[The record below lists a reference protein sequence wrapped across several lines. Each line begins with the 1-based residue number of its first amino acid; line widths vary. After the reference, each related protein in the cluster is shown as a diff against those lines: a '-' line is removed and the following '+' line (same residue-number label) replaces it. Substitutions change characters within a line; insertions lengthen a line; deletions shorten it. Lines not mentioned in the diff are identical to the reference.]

1 MTDQQNVQATITNT
15 VGKWAG
21 TLTIG
26 NQDYPLKGKDRN
38 GLYLGIINRA
48 IEIAALEKR
57 TVLARIEDH
66 PKNLVELVSITPDGD
81 VKREETSPLTIE
93 EIPAAPAHAATP
105 ASTTAPTP
113 EPMPAPT
120 PAPVPEPIT
129 EVPSTPAV
137 NHSAEEFLATLD
149 APEAPTRATAPPAP
163 APEPEPTFETS
174 TFGQRPRAQQ
184 GAVVAQ
190 EGFAGALN
198 RASGGALR
206 LPASRAEARRA
217 RQAEILQSSAMTT
230 RAFFNSKGGGGK
242 TTSLYCTAATLGKLT
257 PHTILGL
264 DGNDNHG
271 TLGDRGRRMAHDST
285 VREALTAVDAFAE
298 QHPGAPVPLSLIAPF
313 LHAQPEGFSIL
324 PSQSRAYDTQV
335 LTAPELHR
343 LYDLISPSFSHI
355 FIDTGNNIEGTTE
368 TSTIRVAA
376 AVADSYVFTMMGK
389 VDNARNAFA
398 TMDYLT
404 RAGFGD
410 KVQKSVA
417 IVSKTHTTSP
427 EDLAEIV
434 EFLKGRVSTHV
445 IVPWDAE
452 LDRGRD
458 IRFDR
463 LAPDTRHAYLD
474 ATVAIL
480 DPTSHR
486 RRP

>member
-1 MTDQQNVQATITNT
+1 MTNQQNVHATISNDG
-15 VGKWAG
+15 GKWAG

-26 NQDYPLKGKDRN
+26 TQEYPLKGKDRN
-38 GLYLGIINRA
+38 GLYLSIIKRA
-48 IEIAALEKR
+48 TEVAGLENK
-57 TVLARIEDH
+57 TVLTHISDH
-66 PKNLVELVSITPDGD
+66 PKNILEVVSVTPEGD
-81 VKREETSPLTIE
+81 VKREETSPLTV
-93 EIPAAPAHAATP
+93 
-105 ASTTAPTP
+105 
-113 EPMPAPT
+113 MPAPAKVEPEL
-120 PAPVPEPIT
+120 PAPPAPEPIT
-129 EVPSTPAV
+129 EVPPMPTTTPSA
-137 NHSAEEFLATLD
+137 SAEKFLASID
-149 APEAPTRATAPPAP
+149 SPEPPALEVV
-163 APEPEPTFETS
+163 APSEPQPTFETA

-190 EGFAGALN
+190 EGFPGALN
-198 RASGGALR
+198 RMSGGALR

-217 RQAEILQSSAMTT
+217 RLVAILQAAPMGRRS
-230 RAFFNSKGGGGK
+230 FFNSKGGGGK
-242 TTSLYCTAATLGKLT
+242 TTGLYCCAATLGLFT
-257 PHTILGL
+257 PHTILAL

-285 VREALTAVDAFAE
+285 VREALTAVDAFAQ

-335 LTAPELHR
+335 LTAHELHR
-343 LYDLISPSFSHI
+343 LYNLISPSFSHI
-355 FIDTGNNIEGTTE
+355 FIDTGNNIEGDSS

-376 AVADSYVFTMMGK
+376 EVAESYVFTMMGK

-404 RAGFGD
+404 RSGFGE
-410 KVQKSVA
+410 KVSKSVA
-417 IVSKTHTTSP
+417 IVAQTHTTSA

-463 LAPDTRHAYLD
+463 LAPATRHAYLD

-480 DPTSHR
+480 DPTSHT